1 MSKAYFVILHQKTS
15 IMKIG
20 FDNEK
25 YQKIQ
30 SEHIKERISQL
41 TENFTSNLEANF
53 SMIIMPAVCCRDSCP
68 TASCACSK
76 S

>member
-30 SEHIKERISQL
+30 SEHIK
-41 TENFTSNLEANF
+41 
-53 SMIIMPAVCCRDSCP
+53 
-68 TASCACSK
+68 
-76 S
+76 

>member
-30 SEHIKERISQL
+30 SEHIKERISQFDGKL
-41 TENFTSNLEANF
+41 YLELEANF
-53 SMIIMPAVCCRDSCP
+53 SMIIMPVVCCRDSCP